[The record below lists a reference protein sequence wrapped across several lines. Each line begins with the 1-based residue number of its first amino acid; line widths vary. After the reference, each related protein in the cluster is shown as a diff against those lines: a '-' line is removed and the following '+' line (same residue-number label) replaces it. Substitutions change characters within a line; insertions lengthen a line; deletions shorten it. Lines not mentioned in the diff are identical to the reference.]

1 MTNTPYYVPKARFG
15 SKYGDQTLVDGIV
28 KDGLTDV
35 YNNYLMGMAAE
46 ECANEHEFSREEQVS
61 NGLKIFFLKNIH
73 ILYSKKKY

>member
-46 ECANEHEFSREEQVS
+46 GCANEYNFSREEQVS
-61 NGLKIFFLKNIH
+61 IK
-73 ILYSKKKY
+73 

>member
-1 MTNTPYYVPKARFG
+1 MTNTPYYVPSARFG

-46 ECANEHEFSREEQVS
+46 ECANEYKFSREEQVCHFS
-61 NGLKIFFLKNIH
+61 YNNNNDNDLFIYLFI
-73 ILYSKKKY
+73 